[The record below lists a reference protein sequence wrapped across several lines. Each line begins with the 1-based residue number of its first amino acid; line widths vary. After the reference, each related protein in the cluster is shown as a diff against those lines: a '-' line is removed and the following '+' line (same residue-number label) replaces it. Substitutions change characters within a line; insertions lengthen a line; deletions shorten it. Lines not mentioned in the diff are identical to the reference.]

1 MYLLALIVSWGLL
14 MNSTTTSYVNDT
26 QNLMDLD
33 EKEALLNEAL
43 RIVDGFETSIDQVKA
58 ALRSVITVLLDD
70 TRQKYV
76 GFAD

>member
-1 MYLLALIVSWGLL
+1 

>member
-1 MYLLALIVSWGLL
+1 MYLRALIVSWGLL
-14 MNSTTTSYVNDT
+14 MNSTTTAYVNDT